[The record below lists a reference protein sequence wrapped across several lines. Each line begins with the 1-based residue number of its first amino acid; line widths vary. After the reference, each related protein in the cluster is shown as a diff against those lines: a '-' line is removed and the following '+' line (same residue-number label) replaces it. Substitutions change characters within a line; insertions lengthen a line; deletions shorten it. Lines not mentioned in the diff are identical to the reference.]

1 MLRKP
6 DRMTAMKQLI
16 SQVKVSFPL
25 DQPDIFRC
33 GPNNTCVGC
42 PKKLLD
48 LVDAEINY
56 WEAAMAQGVTPSLG
70 DISRFAKMCTNVN
83 RGLKRNNIPT
93 QH

>member
-1 MLRKP
+1 MERKP
-6 DRMTAMKQLI
+6 DRMTAMRQI
-16 SQVKVSFPL
+16 ITQVKITFPL
-25 DQPDIFRC
+25 DQADIFNC
-33 GPNNTCVGC
+33 GPTNTCVGC

-70 DISRFAKMCTNVN
+70 DISRFAKMCTNVS
-83 RGLKRNNIPT
+83 RGLKRNNVPT